1 MLQTLHDRFSGPIT
15 WIILGL
21 ITVIFGGFFGVQS
34 YVNQHNDTFA
44 ARVDGQEI
52 SQQEFR
58 ERYNSYR
65 QQFQRA
71 YGAQFDAV
79 AFDTPER
86 RRELLDQMV
95 NEQLVINANEK
106 LGVAV
111 PRGQVDD
118 AIRSDP
124 NFQVDGKFDPERA
137 RMLLAAVGKSATGY
151 RQDVERGLAVRAL
164 PTQLAQV
171 GGVTDAAIN
180 NYLRLRD
187 QTRDFRFVKVEKPTG
202 ADIKIADA
210 DIDAYYKEHG
220 DEFMTPE
227 KVSLDYLEVDAAKV
241 AVDSKPDDAALK
253 QRYEEQKAKFL
264 SAEQRQVSHILVK
277 IDKNA
282 DAAAQKAA
290 LEKAQGIATEAK
302 AGKDFG
308 SLAKTSSDDLGSK
321 SQGGDLGWI
330 EKGVTDPAFE
340 AALFAMKKGDISD
353 PVKSD
358 EGYHIL
364 QLRDVRAEK
373 VRGFDEVKSDLAKQY
388 VDSERE
394 RQYSDLANKLTD
406 AIVQDP
412 SSLAPAS
419 KSLGIPVQKTGLF
432 ARTGGG
438 EGIGANP
445 AVIKAAFSSSVLAE
459 GNSSDAIELAPNHIV
474 VIHVDK
480 HETSV
485 AKPIDE
491 VRDSIRQK
499 LLNQQIAK
507 EATERVDALY
517 GRLAKGESLDQVAA
531 SLKLKVEDQKNIGRN
546 AANLDQRIV
555 GEVFKLARPA
565 DGKPTVGKVALA
577 NEGYAL
583 IELTAITDG
592 DPAKA
597 DAKTREAARNT
608 LAQAYGQET
617 VRGFIDSLRK
627 SAKVEVAEDRLL

>member
-21 ITVIFGGFFGVQS
+21 ITVIFGGFFGVQQ

-65 QQFQRA
+65 QQYQRA
-71 YGAQFDAV
+71 YGAQFDAL

-111 PRGQVDD
+111 PRAQVDD
-118 AIRSDP
+118 TIRSDP

-137 RMLLAAVGKSATGY
+137 RMLLAAVGKSASGY

-164 PTQLAQV
+164 PAQIAQV
-171 GGVTDAAIN
+171 GGVSDAEIN
-180 NYLRLRD
+180 SYLRLRD
-187 QTRDFRFVKVEKPTG
+187 QTRDFRFVKIDKPSG
-202 ADIKIADA
+202 ADIKVADG
-210 DIDAYYKEHG
+210 DIDAYYKAHG

-227 KVSLDYLEVDAAKV
+227 KVSLEYLEVDAAKM
-241 AVDSKPDDAALK
+241 AVDTKPDDATLK

-277 IDKNA
+277 VDKNA

-290 LEKAQGIATEAK
+290 LERAQGIAKEAK

-308 SLAKTSSDDLGSK
+308 ALAKENSDDLGSK

-340 AALFAMKKGDISD
+340 SALFALKKGDVSD

-358 EGYHIL
+358 EGYHIIL
-364 QLRDVRAEK
+364 VRDIRAEK
-373 VRGFDEVKSDLAKQY
+373 VRSFDEVKSDLAKQY
-388 VDSERE
+388 VDSERD

-412 SSLAPAS
+412 SSLAPAA
-419 KSLGIPVQKTGLF
+419 KALGLTVQKTALF
-432 ARTGGG
+432 PRTGG
-438 EGIGANP
+438 EGIAANP
-445 AVIKAAFSSSVLAE
+445 AVIKAAFSSTVLAE
-459 GNSSDAIELAPNHIV
+459 GNSSDAIELSPNHIV
-474 VIHVDK
+474 VVHVDK
-480 HETSV
+480 HETPV
-485 AKPIDE
+485 PKPIDE
-491 VRDSIRQK
+491 VRDTIRQK
-499 LLNQQIAK
+499 LTNQQLAR
-507 EATERVDALY
+507 EAAERADALF
-517 GRLAKGESLDQVAA
+517 GRLEKGENLDAVAA
-531 SLKLKVEDQKNIGRN
+531 SLKLKVEDGKGVGRN
-546 AANLDQRIV
+546 AANLDQRVV
-555 GEVFKLARPA
+555 GEAFKLARPA
-565 DGKPTVGKVALA
+565 KDKPTVGKVALA
-577 NEGYAL
+577 NDAYAL
-583 IELTAITDG
+583 IELNAVTDG
-592 DPAKA
+592 DPAKV

-608 LAQAYGQET
+608 LAQAYGQEA

-627 SAKVEVAEDRLL
+627 SAKVEIAEDRLQ